1 MKFTFNDYFYQAV
14 VIRSLS
20 YDFDDIENCYYIQ
33 FVLNIGNANVEEDS
47 IEDLGKNEMCF

>member
-1 MKFTFNDYFYQAV
+1 MKCIFYDYFYHDV

-33 FVLNIGNANVEEDS
+33 FVLNIGHANVEEDS
-47 IEDLGKNEMCF
+47 IQDLGKK